1 MLDLDELLVVGDLE
15 DQVLREGN
23 WGGRPRGNVN
33 EGRGRVRSPGLLLL
47 PTPMPIP
54 LRLRAP
60 RPPPHLPT
68 AMRPLP
74 TAGAGTGVGV
84 APSPCKQPREKKK
97 TRGAILHLVSRADL
111 HLLELAQALRL
122 HLHTGRLRGRGGVR
136 NQVVRRA
143 RPGPEIC
150 ARSWVRG
157 GSGAAHHDSHAMGAY
172 HTVTPPRL
180 PPAPRSRVD
189 VKHGTL

>member
-1 MLDLDELLVVGDLE
+1 MNFLSSVILKIRYCARAIGEV
-15 DQVLREGN
+15 
-23 WGGRPRGNVN
+23 
-33 EGRGRVRSPGLLLL
+33 GRGEMLMRAGVACGAPACCCCQRPCQYPSAFAPLAHHPTSLLRCAHCQ
-47 PTPMPIP
+47 PRAPEQASAWR
-54 LRLRAP
+54 RLRAN
-60 RPPPHLPT
+60 
-68 AMRPLP
+68 
-74 TAGAGTGVGV
+74 
-84 APSPCKQPREKKK
+84 SPVKKKK